1 MLGSGHAQGVS
12 GIKVAQ
18 IQLDF
23 CHRGV
28 LKQTLTMLISRQS
41 GILFMTNGIDM
52 ILGDINWDYCDL
64 VAQQTVIQ
72 LHIVMSCQRGNKVL

>member
-1 MLGSGHAQGVS
+1 MLGSGHVQGVS

-41 GILFMTNGIDM
+41 GILFMTNGIDT
-52 ILGDINWDYCDL
+52 IFGNINWECCDL
-64 VAQQTVIQ
+64 VAQQTVIH
-72 LHIVMSCQRGNKVL
+72 LYIFMSYQRGE

>member
-1 MLGSGHAQGVS
+1 M
-12 GIKVAQ
+12 
-18 IQLDF
+18 
-23 CHRGV
+23 
-28 LKQTLTMLISRQS
+28 SRQS